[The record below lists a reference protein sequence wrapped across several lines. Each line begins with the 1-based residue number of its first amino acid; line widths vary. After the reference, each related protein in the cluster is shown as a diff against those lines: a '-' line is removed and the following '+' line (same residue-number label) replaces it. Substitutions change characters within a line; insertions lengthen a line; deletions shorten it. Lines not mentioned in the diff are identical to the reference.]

1 MEESQTAVV
10 FAVRVAQ
17 ARFDG
22 RVDEAREWA
31 RAAVRVS
38 STDKHPLAVHVI
50 MARVLFCL
58 ARAAGFGFHS
68 GADGWKQFSV
78 PKTLVILP

>member
-1 MEESQTAVV
+1 MEGSATGVV
-10 FAVRVAQ
+10 SGVRVAQ
-17 ARFDG
+17 VRFDG
-22 RVDEAREWA
+22 RVDEARAWA

-38 STDKHPLAVHVI
+38 STDKHPLADHVI

-58 ARAAGFGFHS
+58 TRTAGFGFHS